1 MTALLALQD
10 LSVHRGSRPA
20 VDHVSLR
27 VGPGECVGLIG
38 PNGAGK
44 TSLLRAAL
52 GLLAH
57 QGQSNIADLPA
68 HARARQVAWMP
79 QSREIAWGIDVEA
92 VIALGRTPWLP
103 RGGRLRPEDRAAV
116 DRAIRRMKLESFR
129 HRPANHLSGGEQAR
143 VLIARA
149 LAQETPLLMAD
160 EPIAGLDPAAQITT
174 MEVFGRIAAEGKAV
188 VVSLHDLGLAARHCT
203 RLVMLD
209 RGRAVADGAPGAV
222 LTPERL
228 EEVFAL
234 RAFYSRSAD
243 GPIFQPLE
251 SLR

>member
-1 MTALLALQD
+1 MTALLELSD
-10 LSVHRGSRPA
+10 LTVRRGDTPV
-20 VDHVSLR
+20 VDRVSLKIA
-27 VGPGECVGLIG
+27 PGECVGLIG

-52 GLLAH
+52 GLLPH
-57 QGQSNIADLPA
+57 EGRSSIASLPA
-68 HARARQVAWMP
+68 GTRARQAAWIP
-79 QSREIAWGIDVEA
+79 QVREIAWGIDVEA

-103 RGGRLRPEDRAAV
+103 RGGKLRPEDRAAV
-116 DRAIRRMKLESFR
+116 DRAFRRMKLEAFR
-129 HRPANHLSGGEQAR
+129 TRPANHLSGGEQAR

-188 VVSLHDLGLAARHCT
+188 VVSLHDLGLAARHCS
-203 RLVMLD
+203 RLIMMD
-209 RGRAVADGAPGAV
+209 HGRAVADGPPAQV

-234 RAFYSRSAD
+234 RAHYTRSAD